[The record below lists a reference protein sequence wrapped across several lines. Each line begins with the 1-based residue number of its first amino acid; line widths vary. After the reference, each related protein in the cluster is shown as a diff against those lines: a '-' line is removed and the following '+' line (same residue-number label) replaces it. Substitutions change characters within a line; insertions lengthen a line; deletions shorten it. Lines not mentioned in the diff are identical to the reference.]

1 MKPGKQEI
9 MYNRETVARKSP
21 NEIALDAL
29 VQELKRELFPVLS
42 IPKRYLTEG
51 EASHYLGLS
60 VHSLRQWRS
69 KNTGPNYLR
78 IGARIVYD
86 VKGLDAWMKQHQVRR

>member
-1 MKPGKQEI
+1 
-9 MYNRETVARKSP
+9 VAKSP
-21 NEIALDAL
+21 NEIALDTL
-29 VQELKRELFPVLS
+29 VQELKRELQPALS

-69 KNTGPNYLR
+69 RGEKSGPPYLKVGSSIR
-78 IGARIVYD
+78 YD
-86 VKGLDAWMKQHQVRR
+86 MKTLDTWIEQFRVKQ